1 MIDWASTRIVSGF
14 TPLAGTVVSLT
25 AEGEVEWRIQ
35 KRTQV
40 EGSHS
45 AVVTLR
51 TVAWDKK
58 CGGNLEISGNP
69 VKFLQGHNLFGTS
82 DLQGLLSAFIR
93 EVYRRVGYQPSE
105 AELAA
110 IDQGKFWLTR
120 IDVNRNSDFGTLP
133 RALSAIRA
141 LSECSHLSHRGR
153 GSLTHEGTCSWG
165 QRSRYFSLKCY
176 AKGLEIQKHKL
187 PESLPNRN
195 QLTQYAEGIVRREA
209 TIWKRELCRRGLE
222 WVCNWATLGVTPDSL
237 FDELFGRLNISEAT
251 MRVQDNTEALPP
263 RLRSVYQLWRDG
275 HDVRALV
282 SRPTFYRHRKALLAH
297 GVDIAL
303 KQPRDVS
310 NVVPLVVTL
319 VGREVGVPDWARGTP
334 LYFEPAAAVA

>member
-1 MIDWASTRIVSGF
+1 MIDWCGLRLVSGF
-14 TPLAGTVVSLT
+14 SPVAGTVMSLT
-25 AEGEVEWRIQ
+25 PEGEVEWRIQ
-35 KRTQV
+35 KRSQV

-45 AVVTLR
+45 ATVTLR
-51 TVAWDKK
+51 TVPWDKK
-58 CGGNLEISGNP
+58 VGGNLEISGNP

-82 DLQGLLSAFIR
+82 DLQGLVSAFVR
-93 EVYRRVGYQPSE
+93 EVYRRIGYQPSE

-110 IDQGKFWLTR
+110 IDQGKCWLTR
-120 IDVNRNSDFGTLP
+120 IDVNRNADFGTLP

-141 LSECSHLSHRGR
+141 LSECAHLSHRGR
-153 GSLTHEGTCSWG
+153 GSLTHEGTVYWG
-165 QRSRYFSLKCY
+165 QKSRYFSLKAY

-187 PESLPNRN
+187 AETLPNRN
-195 QLTQYAEGIVRREA
+195 QLIEYAEGMVRREA

-237 FDELFGRLNISEAT
+237 FDELFGRLNIAEAT
-251 MRVQDNTEALPP
+251 MRVQDNTEAIPP

-275 HDVRALV
+275 HDLRELFPT
-282 SRPTFYRHRKALLAH
+282 RTFYRHRKALLAH

-319 VGREVGVPDWARGTP
+319 VGREVGVPHWARGTP